1 MITDGWIGWGRPLK
15 LAGHDGQWNLQLN
28 IRNLFDEDDLI
39 PVVANPDLTI
49 PVYRIPAERTWELR
63 SSYRF

>member
-1 MITDGWIGWGRPLK
+1 VRGDRWVNRVEDLD
-15 LAGHDGQWNLQLN
+15 LLDAGED
-28 IRNLFDEDDLI
+28 IVETVARNQELET
-39 PVVANPDLTI
+39 LTI